1 MQKPEY
7 IKEIFCRLAFPVVHQ
22 FSRPPSYD
30 LLRWRPPIVA
40 THGGGHPWWRPPMV
54 PPPLRLATF
63 SSSRDLLQQRGPT
76 WTYYCCVV
84 AFPNWCIALEAGLW
98 AGGAR
103 ALGGNPHSR
112 LAHCKPHLGWTTT
125 PGQEYMQH
133 TGKEQP
139 VVRKLPLGQ
148 ASNGGDLTFSYRT
161 ELNFEFL
168 NFSSFPECAL
178 QFMKSWHDLDWAIMA
193 KTPQARSGQ
202 WVHGPTAHT
211 NLGPMAGARLEQL
224 MSVSFLTL
232 FCFRCKVSFQMVAG
246 ARLDARLEQ
255 TLQVRYFTYIFANHR
270 FSIEDSSFFKV
281 RHTGILC
288 VPTGLQASPGHILL
302 YHIRFHCCLGRQ
314 AGPRQGMLA
323 TPGMLKAYCAPIFP
337 PRAWCQSS

>member
-1 MQKPEY
+1 MW
-7 IKEIFCRLAFPVVHQ
+7 L
-22 FSRPPSYD
+22 PSQIGA
-30 LLRWRPPIVA
+30 LHWR
-40 THGGGHPWWRPPMV
+40 
-54 PPPLRLATF
+54 
-63 SSSRDLLQQRGPT
+63 Q
-76 WTYYCCVV
+76 
-84 AFPNWCIALEAGLW
+84 LW

-125 PGQEYMQH
+125 PDQEFQQH
-133 TGKEQP
+133 TGIVQP

-148 ASNGGDLTFSYRT
+148 ASQGGDLTFSYKR
-161 ELNFEFL
+161 EVNFEYEHFQG
-168 NFSSFPECAL
+168 FPECAL
-178 QFMKSWHDLDWAIMA
+178 HIMKSWHELDWAIMA

-224 MSVSFLTL
+224 MSVSFLML
-232 FCFRCKVSFQMVAG
+232 VCFRCKASVQMVAG

-255 TLQVRYFTYIFANHR
+255 MLQVRYFTYFFANHR
-270 FSIEDSSFFKV
+270 FIIEDSSLFKV

-288 VPTGLQASPGHILL
+288 VQVQVFPTGLQASAGDILL
-302 YHIRFHCCLGRQ
+302 YQIRFDCCLGRQ